1 MHLYSGVIGIIY
13 CASLLFIRV
22 VSFDNYFSV
31 VLKNHVHIFTAQE
44 IESISNLNKV
54 KFIE

>member
-31 VLKNHVHIFTAQE
+31 VLKNDVHIFTAQE